1 MKRTKSRLE
10 KKLVKA
16 IDKMCKEC
24 IYDPGNGSWRR
35 QVEDCTRIQCP
46 LYKHRP
52 TTLNIKERMI
62 I

>member
-1 MKRTKSRLE
+1 MKHIKSRLE

-24 IYDPGNGSWRR
+24 IYDPGNGSWKE
-35 QVEDCTRIQCP
+35 QVERCTSSQCP
-46 LYKHRP
+46 LFIHRP
-52 TTLNIKERMI
+52 TTKETI

>member
-16 IDKMCKEC
+16 IEKMCKEC
-24 IYDPGNGSWRR
+24 IYDPGNGSWRE
-35 QVEDCTRIQCP
+35 QVEECPSFKCP
-46 LYKHRP
+46 LYTHRP
-52 TTLNIKERMI
+52 TTKERI

>member
-10 KKLVKA
+10 KKLIKA

-52 TTLNIKERMI
+52 TTLNLI
-62 I
+62 